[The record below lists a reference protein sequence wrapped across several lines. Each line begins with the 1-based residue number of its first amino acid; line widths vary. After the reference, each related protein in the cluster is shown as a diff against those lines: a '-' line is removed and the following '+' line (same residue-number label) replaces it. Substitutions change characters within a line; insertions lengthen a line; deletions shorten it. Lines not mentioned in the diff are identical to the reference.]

1 MRSLIQRVTRA
12 QISVEGEVVGSIG
25 KGFLVLLGVGS
36 EDDEQSCGRL
46 WQKVRGLRIMDD
58 GEGKMNLALSDV
70 GGEVLVV
77 SQFTLFADC
86 RKGNRP
92 SFTAAA
98 GPEQGKRLYE
108 LFCELVRADLGH
120 VETGIFGADMAV
132 ELVNDGPV
140 TTWLDTDSLS
150 R

>member
-1 MRSLIQRVTRA
+1 MRALIQRVKRA
-12 QISVEGEVVGSIG
+12 QVRVEGEIVGSCG
-25 KGFLVLLGVGS
+25 TGFLVLLGVG
-36 EDDEQSCGRL
+36 EADDEESCSRL
-46 WQKVRGLRIMDD
+46 WSKIRALRVMDD
-58 GEGKMNLALSDV
+58 GAGKMNLALADV

-92 SFTAAA
+92 SFTSAAA
-98 GPEQGKRLYE
+98 PEKGKRLYE
-108 LFCELVRADLGH
+108 LFCELVRVDMGH
-120 VETGIFGADMAV
+120 VETGIFGADMDV

-140 TTWLDTDSLS
+140 TIWLDTDELS